1 MWSLIWSLFKA
12 ARYLL
17 PFIQESIRVKDKND
31 PEDSR
36 ASYNLRKLFIDGVI
50 RFMIVLG
57 IVFLLFYKILPL
69 YSDNIYLRSEIAEQ
83 ERMLEQYKDD
93 MERLRGRL
101 DMANENAKKA
111 QSNLDMS
118 ISHNVAKD
126 EEIKRISNTLAEC
139 RQDVTE
145 LRVLTITGG
154 NTNKNSTSTHG
165 DKHEGNSSVPL
176 APKNNKANANNNKQ
190 KSYDYRWDHLE

>member
-17 PFIQESIRVKDKND
+17 PFLQESIRVQDEND
-31 PEDSR
+31 PEDKR
-36 ASYNLRKLFIDGVI
+36 AGYNLRRLFIDGII
-50 RFMIVLG
+50 RVLIIFG
-57 IVFLLFYKILPL
+57 IVFLLFYKVLPL
-69 YSDNIYLRSEIAEQ
+69 YSDNIYLRSEISER
-83 ERMLEQYKDD
+83 ERMIEQYKED

-101 DMANENAKKA
+101 DTVNENAKKA

-118 ISHNVAKD
+118 ISRGIAKD
-126 EEIKRISNTLAEC
+126 EELKRITNTLAEC

-145 LRVLTITGG
+145 LRVLAITGKDHG
-154 NTNKNSTSTHG
+154 KQVTSHRE
-165 DKHEGNSSVPL
+165 KKEGNSNNSVPL
-176 APKNNKANANNNKQ
+176 APKNNKANNNSN